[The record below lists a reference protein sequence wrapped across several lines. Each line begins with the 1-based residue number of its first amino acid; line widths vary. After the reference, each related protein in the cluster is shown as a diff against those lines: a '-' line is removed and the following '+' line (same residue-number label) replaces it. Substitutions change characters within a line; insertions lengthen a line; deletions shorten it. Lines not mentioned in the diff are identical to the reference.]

1 MDIDLIT
8 NEVFNRLMEKVNS
21 PQVKCDEITSKKFL
35 QCDGDAVTISGYKTV
50 LLDKVTDKKEF
61 SGYEFLV
68 VCKLTIDEIASS
80 VNGVAINDKTRALRQ
95 FLLNGKH
102 VYIIEE
108 GLEHRQYK
116 SISNP
121 LYYTIFTEYE
131 KQLIRCGVRIM
142 SYVALESVLNSE
154 ERLMISGTSKNEK
167 IEEPKNIVSSSTFE
181 YSTKKKLITYELAK
195 QLVMEPKII
204 LKSGTMVTPYAKDVF
219 KESNSS
225 ITFID

>member
-8 NEVFNRLMEKVNS
+8 NEVFNRLMEKVK
-21 PQVKCDEITSKKFL
+21 PHQVKCDEITSKKFL
-35 QCDGDAVTISGYKTV
+35 QCDGDAVIISGYETV
-50 LLDKVTDKKEF
+50 FLDDVKDKKEF

-80 VNGVAINDKTRALRQ
+80 VNGIAINDKTRALRQ

-108 GLEHRQYK
+108 GIEHRQYK
-116 SISNP
+116 AISNP
-121 LYYTIFTEYE
+121 LYYTIFREYE

-142 SYVALESVLNSE
+142 SYVALESVLSSE
-154 ERLMISGTSKNEK
+154 EKLTTSGIVKKEK
-167 IEEPKNIVSSSTFE
+167 IEESKNKVSSSNLE

-195 QLVMEPKII
+195 QLVVEPEII
-204 LKSGTMVTPYAKDVF
+204 LHPGTMITPYAKDVF
-219 KESNSS
+219 KESNST
-225 ITFID
+225 ITFI